1 MDTLRRK
8 RLVSLNE
15 IGEVFMKVMVR
26 YFASIREATGVKEEE
41 IELPDGGTIETLI
54 REAKALHS
62 MLKVQDRVVI
72 VSVNG
77 EFVEASRRLNATDE
91 VAMFPPVSGG

>member
-1 MDTLRRK
+1 
-8 RLVSLNE
+8 
-15 IGEVFMKVMVR
+15 MKVMVR

-54 REAKALHS
+54 REAKVLHS
-62 MLKVQDRVVI
+62 MLEVQNRVII

-77 EFVEASRRLNATDE
+77 EFVETSRRLNATDE

>member
-1 MDTLRRK
+1 
-8 RLVSLNE
+8 
-15 IGEVFMKVMVR
+15 MKVMVR

-62 MLKVQDRVVI
+62 MLEVQNRVII

-77 EFVEASRRLNATDE
+77 EFVEANRRLNATDE
-91 VAMFPPVSGG
+91 VAIFPPVSGG

>member
-1 MDTLRRK
+1 
-8 RLVSLNE
+8 
-15 IGEVFMKVMVR
+15 MKVMVR
-26 YFASIREATGVKEEE
+26 YFASVREATGVKEEE

-54 REAKALHS
+54 GETKALHS
-62 MLKVQDRVVI
+62 MLKVQNRVII

-77 EFVEASRRLNATDE
+77 EFVEANRRLNAADE

>member
-1 MDTLRRK
+1 
-8 RLVSLNE
+8 
-15 IGEVFMKVMVR
+15 MKVMVR

-62 MLKVQDRVVI
+62 MLKVQDRVII

-77 EFVEASRRLNATDE
+77 EFVEAGRHLNATDE

>member
-1 MDTLRRK
+1 
-8 RLVSLNE
+8 
-15 IGEVFMKVMVR
+15 MKVMVR

-62 MLKVQDRVVI
+62 ILKVQDRVII

-77 EFVEASRRLNATDE
+77 EFVEASRRLNAKDE

>member
-1 MDTLRRK
+1 
-8 RLVSLNE
+8 
-15 IGEVFMKVMVR
+15 
-26 YFASIREATGVKEEE
+26 
-41 IELPDGGTIETLI
+41 
-54 REAKALHS
+54 
-62 MLKVQDRVVI
+62 VQDRVII